1 MAAQQSNI
9 KPADGNWLNYGLI
22 FFVFLLIAPYFGALF
37 VVYFLTVAGSGTPWH
52 DIFILPLL
60 ALQFWP
66 LAMFWGGVQALLVG
80 VVALLTYYF
89 GGQVRL
95 LPVVAAAT
103 LCGWIACYFFIAP
116 GNRVMSDVI
125 SSPYFYSHPFSAL
138 MAWLLVA
145 RFRNTRLRDGGA
157 S

>member
-9 KPADGNWLNYGLI
+9 IHSGGDWLNYGLI
-22 FFVFLLIAPYFGALF
+22 LFVFLLIAPYFGALF
-37 VVYFLTVAGSGTPWH
+37 VLYFFAAAESATPWQ
-52 DIFILPLL
+52 DIFILPML

-66 LAMFWGGVQALLVG
+66 LALVWGGAQALLAG
-80 VVALLTYYF
+80 AVALLTYHIH
-89 GGQVRL
+89 GRVRP
-95 LPVVAAAT
+95 LPVIAAAA
-103 LCGWIACYFFIAP
+103 LCGWIASYFFIAP
-116 GNRVMSDVI
+116 GSRVMSDVL

-145 RFRNTRLRDGGA
+145 RFLNPRLRHGGV